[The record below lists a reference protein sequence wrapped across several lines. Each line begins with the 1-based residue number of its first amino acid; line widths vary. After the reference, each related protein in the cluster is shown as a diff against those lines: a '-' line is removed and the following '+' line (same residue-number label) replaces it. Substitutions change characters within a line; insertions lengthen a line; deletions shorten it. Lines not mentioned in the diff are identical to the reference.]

1 MEHVYKIP
9 APEAESLPAPGLVR
23 RTAQVQ
29 PQAPAQPRQV
39 ARRKAVSAYQA
50 DKKNKIRGLKLEL
63 PKAVYDEFYRRAKL
77 LKGSMGISISGCISM
92 ALAAW
97 CEKEET
103 GQAIN
108 FSDYV
113 PDPKNNPAMQPEC
126 SLSNNLH
133 DRFMACY
140 QKRFDEFGQ
149 SMKGCVREAVID
161 WCKKPL

>member
-9 APEAESLPAPGLVR
+9 APETESLPAPGLVR
-23 RTAQVQ
+23 RTVQ
-29 PQAPAQPRQV
+29 RSQLQAPVQARQV
-39 ARRKAVSAYQA
+39 TRRPHQA
-50 DKKNKIRGLKLEL
+50 DKKNKIRGLKIEL
-63 PKAVYDEFYRRAKL
+63 PKAVYDEFYRRTKL
-77 LKGSMGISISGCISM
+77 LKGSMGINISGCLSM
-92 ALAAW
+92 ALSAW
-97 CEKEET
+97 CEKEEA

-126 SLSNNLH
+126 SLSNHLH
-133 DRFMACY
+133 DRFVACY

-149 SMKGCVREAVID
+149 SMKGCVREALID